1 MYYERKIGL
10 TIYGDISVVKK
21 LLLLTSA
28 VFLGWSNK
36 KKRKTRMIIYNH

>member
-28 VFLGWSNK
+28 VFLGWSN
-36 KKRKTRMIIYNH
+36 